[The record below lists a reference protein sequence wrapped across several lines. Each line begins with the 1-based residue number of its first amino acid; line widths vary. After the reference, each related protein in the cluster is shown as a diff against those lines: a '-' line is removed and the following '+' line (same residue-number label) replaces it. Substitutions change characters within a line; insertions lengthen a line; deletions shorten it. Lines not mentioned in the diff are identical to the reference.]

1 MARRAAQHRRHAWAF
16 APLPLA
22 ATALLALAAL
32 AGALLSPRTAIRL
45 AASPAGCS
53 VAYSVPSSWPGGFTG
68 SVTITN
74 TGPAITSWTLAFT
87 FPGDQQVSSG
97 WSGTWSSPAR
107 T

>member
-1 MARRAAQHRRHAWAF
+1 
-16 APLPLA
+16 
-22 ATALLALAAL
+22 
-32 AGALLSPRTAIRL
+32 
-45 AASPAGCS
+45 
-53 VAYSVPSSWPGGFTG
+53 VPSSWPGGFTG